1 MHHPHKTT
9 LAAVVMLACTL
20 PLAAQAQDTTVQV
33 YGKLYPELTS
43 YRESGGTAP
52 GTQVSTLVKAPTA
65 APASVSGTAMESSNS
80 YIGFRG
86 AEDLGGGLKAIFQ
99 LEGAIGVDDGTSKGG
114 VLFNR
119 DTFVGLSGG
128 FGTLKLGGRMDTV
141 YKSLADQIGFFGVGT
156 GNFVSG
162 SNIIAQGGF
171 GSSNNERFH
180 ERPSNTVLYASPEY
194 AGFTGLAGYSL
205 GEVVGSASK
214 GNIISVGGKYDRGP
228 VYFALGYEEHIGLF
242 GGSSNLS
249 AVLSNLTNPAA
260 QSHDKSVRA
269 TAQYRFTTG
278 TRVELDV
285 ANTKLAETGGAL
297 GHFAEYRHNSML
309 LSADHQLGAWTLAA
323 SYGRSAAGSC
333 ALVGG
338 AACNTGG
345 LDASMTSLGTS
356 YALSKR
362 TQLFALY
369 SMLRNG
375 YSANFNSA
383 STASAP
389 GVGQSL
395 RQLATGISLR
405 F

>member
-1 MHHPHKTT
+1 MYAPKKLV
-9 LAAVVMLACTL
+9 LAVSIACVF
-20 PLAAQAQDTTVQV
+20 PFAAQAQDGSTVQI
-33 YGKLYPELTS
+33 YGKLYPEIVS

-65 APASVSGTAMESSNS
+65 AQTSVSGTAMESSNS

-86 AEDLGGGLKAIFQ
+86 SEDLGGGMKAIFQ

-194 AGFTGLAGYSL
+194 AGFQGLAGYSL

-214 GNIISVGGKYDRGP
+214 GNIASVGGKYQSGP
-228 VYFALGYEEHIGLF
+228 LYLALGYEEHIGLF
-242 GGSSNLS
+242 GGSSNVS
-249 AVLSNLTNPAA
+249 TALSNLTTAGAN
-260 QSHDKSVRA
+260 SNDTSTRL
-269 TAQYRFTTG
+269 TAQYAFNTG
-278 TRVELDV
+278 TRIEGDY
-285 ANTKLAETGGAL
+285 ARTKLSETGGL
-297 GHFAEYRHNSML
+297 IGHFQEYRHNSWL
-309 LSADHQLGAWTLAA
+309 LSADQELGAWTLAT
-323 SYGRSAAGSC
+323 SYGRSASGSC

-338 AACNTGG
+338 AACSTSG
-345 LDASMTSLGTS
+345 LDASMLSFGAS
-356 YALSKR
+356 YTLSKR
-362 TQLFALY
+362 ARLFALY
-369 SMLRNG
+369 SNLLNG
-375 YSANFNSA
+375 YSADFNNA
-383 STASAP
+383 STAPAP